1 VLVPIVLGL
10 LVAAGIGTARQ
21 GSHSVANGK
30 PKPRHSPDPPQA
42 VKHDESPP
50 IHYLRS
56 KPPKGRNDHQ
66 ERKIPVPLG
75 STGADPVRQSSP
87 VQTSSPTPGS
97 SFNGI
102 SAVDSLPPDPNGAV
116 GPNNYVQ
123 IVNESFAVYSKTGV
137 KQYGPVTT
145 NTLFTGFGGDCET
158 YNDGDAT
165 VVYDRAADR
174 WVISQFAVSGSNY
187 YQCVAVSTTADPTG
201 SYYRYAFQYDSFP
214 DYPKLGVWPDAYYET
229 FNLFDFSF
237 IGPEVCAYDRASM
250 LSGLPATQQCFILDA
265 QYGGMLPSD
274 VDSATPPPTGAPNY
288 LLNFNTNSL
297 DLWKFHVD
305 WTTPA
310 NTTLTGPTAI
320 SVANFAPACGGGAC
334 IQQPQSSPY
343 VGTLDSLG
351 DRLMYRLAYRNFGD
365 HESLVVNHSI
375 NAGNRVGIRWYELRN
390 TPASALG
397 TPSVFQQGT
406 YAPDST
412 EYRWMGSIA
421 MSGTGDIALGYSRSS
436 AASGDYPSVA
446 YTGRLAGDAPGVMT
460 QGETVLKAGQ
470 GSQEFYDRWGDY
482 SSMSVDPTDDCT
494 FWYTGEYLPSTDS
507 FNWSTRIGSFKLPGC
522 GGAVSN
528 DFSLAANPTAVSVQ
542 QGQSGGATINT
553 AVTTGS
559 AQTVSLSASGQPS
572 GTTVS
577 FNPSSVTAGGSSTMT
592 INVGSSTA
600 PGSYTITV
608 TGTGTSATH
617 TATVSLT
624 VTASSSSDFSIAAN
638 PTSLIIKR
646 SKTATST
653 ISTAV
658 VGGSAQKVSLS
669 ASGQPNK
676 VTVSFSST
684 SVTAGGSSK
693 MTVKVNSGAATGS
706 GFAIKVT
713 GKSATA
719 THTVTVSLQI
729 K

>member
-1 VLVPIVLGL
+1 MLVPIVLGL

-21 GSHSVANGK
+21 GSHAVVNGK

-42 VKHDESPP
+42 IKHDESPP

-75 STGADPVRQSSP
+75 STGADPVLQSSP
-87 VQTSSPTPGS
+87 VETSSPTPGS
-97 SFNGI
+97 SFDGT
-102 SAVDSLPPDPNGAV
+102 SAVDSLPADPNGAV

-145 NTLFTGFGGDCET
+145 NTVFTGFGGDCET
-158 YNDGDAT
+158 NNDGDAT

-174 WVISQFAVSGSNY
+174 WVISQFSVSGANY
-187 YQCVAVSTTADPTG
+187 YQCVAVSTTGDPTG
-201 SYYRYAFQYDSFP
+201 TYYRYAFQYDYFP
-214 DYPKLGVWPDAYYET
+214 DYPKLGVWPDAYYVT

-237 IGPEVCAYDRASM
+237 VGPEVCAYDRTSM

-274 VDSATPPPTGAPNY
+274 VDGPTAPPAGAPNY

-305 WTTPA
+305 WATPA
-310 NTTLTGPTAI
+310 NTTLTGPTSI
-320 SVANFAPACGGGAC
+320 SVANFAPACNGGGAC
-334 IQQPQSSPY
+334 IQQPQTSPF

-365 HESLVVNHSI
+365 HESLVVNNSVT
-375 NAGNRVGIRWYELRN
+375 AGSRVGIRWYELRN
-390 TPASALG
+390 TPSSASG

-406 YAPDST
+406 FAPDT
-412 EYRWMGSIA
+412 TRYRWMGSIA

-460 QGETVLKAGQ
+460 QGETVLKSGL

-482 SSMSVDPTDDCT
+482 SSMNVDPTDDCT
-494 FWYTGEYLPSTDS
+494 FWYTGEYLPNTGS
-507 FNWSTRIGSFKLPGC
+507 FNWKTRIGSFKLPGC
-522 GGAVSN
+522 GGVVAAD

-542 QGQSGGATINT
+542 QGQSGGTTINT
-553 AVTTGS
+553 AVTNGS

-577 FNPSSVTAGGSSTMT
+577 LNPTSVTAGGSSTMT
-592 INVGSSTA
+592 INVGAATT

-617 TATVSLT
+617 TTAVSLT
-624 VTASSSSDFSIAAN
+624 VTATSSDFSIAAN
-638 PTSLIIKR
+638 PTSLSIRR
-646 SKTATST
+646 SKSATSK

-658 VGGSAQKVSLS
+658 VSGSAQSVSLS
-669 ASGQPNK
+669 ASGLPSR
-676 VTVSFSST
+676 VSVSFNPS
-684 SVTAGGSSK
+684 SVTAGGSST
-693 MTVKVNSGAATGS
+693 MTVKVNSGASRGNST
-706 GFAIKVT
+706 IKVT

-719 THTVTVSLQI
+719 THTVNVSLQI
-729 K
+729 R